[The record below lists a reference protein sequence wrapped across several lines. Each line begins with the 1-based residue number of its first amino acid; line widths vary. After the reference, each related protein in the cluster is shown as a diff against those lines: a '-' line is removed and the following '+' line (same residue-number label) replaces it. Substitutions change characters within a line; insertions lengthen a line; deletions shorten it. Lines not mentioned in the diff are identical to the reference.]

1 MIHGSLNKPG
11 DNSVDTVY
19 GEVEINNRILS
30 LNFKDCHAKIRQV
43 DSLETLDKGVVVQ
56 VSGELSNNGQ
66 PMRRFFQTFVLAP
79 RSPTNYYVRNDIF
92 RYQDEPSTKSDDDDN
107 GDLVERRIESDVPEM
122 VQQESQ
128 QPQSVAVHQPHP
140 TPETFPALHASSSKE
155 SNTGLPNGHVDSSHD
170 FATSA
175 MMIENEWD
183 PNQTES
189 ENKMDETSAPAP
201 VTQPSGPI
209 SWASIIKKQD
219 PETSGSSFISSNCS
233 NLKPVVSSEAGV
245 HVSCNLSPILPS
257 NPISSSQPAGKSP
270 KGNDSNNRSNRRLR
284 KQENRES
291 TPGAVEN
298 QTSVDLGDSP
308 STVSS
313 KKNANS
319 GTNSTGVFADDQQVF
334 VGNLPQDITEDTL
347 RQFFS
352 KYGSI
357 LDVRINRTNQQKNSN
372 TRTPNYGFVTFD
384 KVEIVQSIL
393 RQKVSIKILG
403 ELIFLTVIISIQ
415 PIYFNEH
422 RFNVEEKRSQGR
434 AVGKGGQDGNAG
446 RRNDRNSEGPR
457 AASGNAGR
465 DHRGDYAGGQRKD
478 RGNRDKP
485 SFSDRKDEQQRRN
498 TNSHHGNGNVNSGG
512 RGVATSGSGG
522 GGGGGGQGIPRR

>member
-1 MIHGSLNKPG
+1 MTSCSRFYAEDSSLIHGSLNKPG

-92 RYQDEPSTKSDDDDN
+92 RYQDEPNSKSDEDDN
-107 GDLVERRIESDVPEM
+107 GDLVERHIESEVPEKD
-122 VQQESQ
+122 VQPEIQ
-128 QPQSVAVHQPHP
+128 QPQTVSVDQSQPSS
-140 TPETFPALHASSSKE
+140 ETFPALQTSAFKE
-155 SNTGLPNGHVDSSHD
+155 PSTGLPNGHADSSRD
-170 FATSA
+170 FVTSGI
-175 MMIENEWD
+175 MIEHEWD
-183 PNQTES
+183 QSQAEPD
-189 ENKMDETSAPAP
+189 NKIDETSVP
-201 VTQPSGPI
+201 VPVIQPSGPI
-209 SWASIIKKQD
+209 SWAAIIKKQD
-219 PETSGSSFISSNCS
+219 PDNSGSSFISSNCS
-233 NLKPVVSSEAGV
+233 NLKPIASSESGV
-245 HVSCNLSPILPS
+245 HVPSNLSPILPS
-257 NPISSSQPAGKSP
+257 NSISVPQASGKSP
-270 KGNDSNNRSNRRLR
+270 KGNDSNSRSNRRLR

-298 QTSVDLGDSP
+298 QVSVDLVDTT
-308 STVSS
+308 STPNS
-313 KKNANS
+313 KKMNINS
-319 GTNSTGVFADDQQVF
+319 GTNSTGVYADDQQVF

-393 RQKVSIKILG
+393 RQKVGTKCLS
-403 ELIFLTVIISIQ
+403 F
-415 PIYFNEH
+415 
-422 RFNVEEKRSQGR
+422 
-434 AVGKGGQDGNAG
+434 
-446 RRNDRNSEGPR
+446 
-457 AASGNAGR
+457 
-465 DHRGDYAGGQRKD
+465 
-478 RGNRDKP
+478 DK
-485 SFSDRKDEQQRRN
+485 
-498 TNSHHGNGNVNSGG
+498 VLM
-512 RGVATSGSGG
+512 
-522 GGGGGGQGIPRR
+522 